1 MTFERFEI
9 EFTKDGRI
17 HDEAQ
22 VAPLLDAAPRLT
34 DVFVLSHGWNNDKA
48 QAAALYDTL
57 TANLAGVLDIGVV
70 DGLDG
75 RRFGIAR
82 LYWPSKRFADDDLIP
97 GGGAASAHAENDE
110 ALIRLLEAM
119 KRDPLL
125 LGGTDTSAV
134 RSSAIDAAKE
144 LVPRLESDPAARREF
159 VLHLRAVLDPAAAH
173 PDDGSEEFFT
183 LDPEAIFRGLEGA
196 VVAPAA
202 TGGQGGATSVDASG
216 GAAGLGDLMSGFR
229 AAARRVANYTTYYEM
244 KQRAGMVG
252 ATGVAPLLRRLRERA
267 PGLRL
272 HLAGHSFGGRLVTAA
287 AHGLPAG
294 TPAVTMTLLQAAYS
308 HNGLAS
314 RYDGVHD
321 GAFREV
327 LSQARIS
334 GPVLITHTKNDR
346 AVGIAYPL
354 ASRISR
360 QQAAAL
366 GDRDDP
372 YGGMGRNGAQRTAEA
387 EGRDD
392 ALHAVGA
399 PYSLQPGFVYNLNAD
414 DFIRDHGDVAGHA
427 VAHALLSAA
436 AAV

>member
-22 VAPLLDAAPRLT
+22 VTPLLDAAPRLT

-48 QAAALYDTL
+48 EAAALYDAL
-57 TANLAGVLDIGVV
+57 AANLADVLDIGVV
-70 DGLDG
+70 DGLDS
-75 RRFGIAR
+75 RRFGIVR

-97 GGGAASAHAENDE
+97 GGGAASAHIENDE
-110 ALIRLLEAM
+110 ALLRLLEEM
-119 KRDPLL
+119 KSDPPL
-125 LGGTDTSAV
+125 LGGSGSSAV
-134 RSSAIDAAKE
+134 RTGAIEAAQR

-159 VLHLRAVLDPAAAH
+159 VLHLRAILDPAAAH

-183 LDPEAIFRGLEGA
+183 LDPEAIFSGLDGA

-202 TGGQGGATSVDASG
+202 TGGRGGATSVNASG
-216 GAAGLGDLMSGFR
+216 GAAGLGDLMNGFK
-229 AAARRVANYTTYYEM
+229 AAARRIANYATYYEM
-244 KQRAGMVG
+244 KQRAGTVG

-294 TPAVTMTLLQAAYS
+294 TPAMTMTLLQAAYS

-314 RYDGVHD
+314 RFDGVHD

-327 LSQARIS
+327 LSEARVS
-334 GPVLITHTKNDR
+334 GPILITHTKNDR

-360 QQAAAL
+360 DQAAAV
-366 GDRDDP
+366 GDRNDP
-372 YGGMGRNGAQRTAEA
+372 YGGMGRNGAQRTPEA

-392 ALHAVGA
+392 VLHAVGA
-399 PYSLQPGFVYNLNAD
+399 PYSLRPGLVYNLNAD
-414 DFIRDHGDVAGHA
+414 DYIRDHGDVTGHEI
-427 VAHALLSAA
+427 AHALLSAA